1 MTEDGE
7 ITLNRYNERRR
18 HVTNATYI
26 HVAVLWLT
34 EGDVREKEKDQV
46 EILGFIEARGLINI
60 FFISVGIRS

>member
-7 ITLNRYNERRR
+7 ITLNTYNERRR